1 MRSPEEEPSTPFGAA
16 WIASPEELSN
26 TPEKN
31 IETTERT
38 TLQNTYNEEPSAIE
52 TKKSEKTGST
62 SFSEQTKE
70 MIARKIVLYEGNPY
84 VEVNKRGRL
93 ILNKSFYTS
102 AVPFCDLPVKDMLR
116 IFKINPVEFNE
127 NELLQIRKQIKRAQ
141 ITEELA
147 QEYDS
152 LYENDVTLEIAINR
166 MITLETEIDRMLKEI
181 KIFVSEMNSM
191 EKKKLCLILEGFPND
206 PRGKYTKQHL
216 HNAVGIAHNSYYCYV
231 KKERYGAAISAKDAL
246 DEKDVRRAFEYKGYP
261 KGVRM
266 VYMLIPR
273 LTGRKIGLDRVRR
286 IMRKYGMDSG
296 LRKPSTKKAEIREM
310 LKERRKPNL
319 LRRMFRLHKPNEI
332 RLTDVTEIE
341 CAGDFK
347 AYGSALIDPV
357 TGVLVTF
364 DVSDSNDLDLAMTT
378 LHNAD
383 KHPCKDGGI
392 IHSDQGILY
401 LSPVFQSEAEAM
413 GLTQSMS
420 RRGNC
425 WDNAPQES
433 FFGHFK
439 DDCRD
444 KYIQCETIAELREVI
459 EEYAYYYNYERGV
472 WERNHMTPMEYE
484 AYLLSLTD
492 EEYAA
497 YMEQETE
504 RFINKKEEA
513 KMKAIERNKN
523 GL

>member
-1 MRSPEEEPSTPFGAA
+1 MRSPEEKPSATFGAA
-16 WIASPEELSN
+16 LIASSEVLSN

-31 IETTERT
+31 YETAERT
-38 TLQNTYNEEPSAIE
+38 TLPKANIEELSVID
-52 TKKSEKTGST
+52 TNRSEKTGRT
-62 SFSEQTKE
+62 SLPESTKE

-84 VEVNKRGRL
+84 VDVNRKGKL
-93 ILNKSFYTS
+93 IINDSFYAS
-102 AVPFCDLPVKDMLR
+102 AMPYCDLPVKEVLR
-116 IFKINPVEFNE
+116 IFKIDPIEFNE
-127 NELLQIRKQIKRAQ
+127 NELLQIRKLMKRAQ
-141 ITEELA
+141 IMAELP
-147 QEYDS
+147 QEYVS
-152 LYENDVTLEIAINR
+152 LCENDITLEIAINR
-166 MITLETEIDRMLKEI
+166 MITLETEIDRMLKDI
-181 KIFVSEMNSM
+181 KIFVSGMNST
-191 EKKKLCLILEGFPND
+191 EKKKLCLMLREFPND
-206 PRGKYTKQHL
+206 PGGKYTKLHL

-231 KKERYGAAISAKDAL
+231 RDERYGAAISERDAL

-273 LTGRKIGLDRVRR
+273 LVGRKIGLDRVRR

-296 LRKPSTKKAEIREM
+296 LRKPSTKKAEMKEL

-319 LRRMFRLHKPNEI
+319 LRRMFKLHKPNEV

-341 CAGDFK
+341 CAGDLK

-401 LSPVFQSEAEAM
+401 LSPIFQAEAEAM